1 MFSSFAT
8 DMNQERSMR
17 RYLAAFLAVWLGVTA
32 SSTICASSW
41 IPQDDALANVDLAGR
56 GFGAAIMTAT
66 DAYDG
71 SVWVATGASLLL
83 HFARDGSLR
92 HGTTL
97 SAPAA
102 ALATDLDQST
112 WLVANRELL
121 HFARDGTWL
130 ATHALGLG
138 DDESVTS
145 LVIDALR
152 DRVWIATNHGIYRTG
167 RSTDSGP
174 SSATLLRGEA
184 TALALDPRSGVLLA
198 IVDGFLI
205 GFDIETKQ
213 RRELSQVLIQ
223 GEQAVGLLYEP
234 TEAVFIVETTA
245 GLLRIASDGRVLERL
260 PTTASAIVWPA
271 PFRIEP
277 TLALVRPPDGGATTD
292 VHGEVMLRVGASC
305 NGTACDVPFYVR
317 NLRVDA
323 SLGGVSLGEPVIDAA
338 SGRTIFPQRPSMRQG
353 GNELSARVVD
363 AFGHQA
369 TLDRVRWTL
378 LASATN
384 ATETTS
390 EPVAVVDGGA
400 PVAKAAN
407 KAPTVS
413 MTSPVSGNIF
423 SVGGAITLTAT
434 AADIDGS
441 IAKVEFYRGGTTLIG
456 TATAAPYRYDWLS
469 AAAGNYSLTAKAY
482 DNRNGTATSV
492 PVTIVVANNQLP
504 VVTMTSPAADSFV
517 VAESNISVG
526 ATASDPDGTV
536 ARVEF
541 FDGAT
546 SIAATAEEPYQVTWH
561 ATSPGVHLLSARA
574 TDDKGGT
581 RQSSPIAVTVGGAP
595 VVIVTSP
602 AACAF
607 IDGPLDVAL
616 AADAM
621 STGGRVMS
629 VEFFDGASSVGMA
642 SGTPWRSTLVNA
654 STGSHSITAKAT
666 DDHGLTTTSRAA
678 TFTIRGTNQPPS
690 VALTSPSEG
699 AKFAFGSTV
708 SLTATATD
716 SDGSIVAVE
725 FRNGSATG
733 SLLGRATSAPYAASW
748 TNMAAGSYAVV
759 AVAYDDRNATTTSAP
774 VHVTIDANVLPTV
787 ALTAPVANARFT
799 APASI
804 AIAANASDSDGTIA
818 KVEFYAGTMLIGSSS
833 SAPYTA
839 TWSNVGSGSYSI
851 TARATDNIGGVA
863 VSAAVPITVVNNALP
878 TVALTAPSPGGQY
891 FAPATISLSATAAD
905 SDGTIANVQFYANGA
920 LIGTSTTVPYGMVWD
935 SVAGGTYSLMA
946 KATDNAGGTATSSA
960 VNITIVGAPVL
971 NIDSKLA
978 NATIDDD
985 NVLVRGFVSAPA
997 NSAVTVNGAVTHVDD
1012 FGFFQANDV
1021 PLTPGANSVTAIVTT
1036 QDGQSTSQSI
1046 TINSSGA
1053 GAFVVHASPTEGL
1066 DSLQVTFTVE
1076 NPGNVPFKQIN
1087 FDLDNDGFPNLIATA
1102 AQFFDGKL
1110 TVTATY
1116 PAGTWLAVIKVFDDQ
1131 DHVIYSTS
1139 KSIVVFIPSMLQGN
1153 LRAIYDGML
1162 SRLRAGNIAGAL
1174 TAFTGSAYDKYN
1186 AIFTQL
1192 QGSLATIVDQLGEI
1206 SEINFGED
1214 LAEFSVIRNTANG
1227 PQRFMLYMIRAEDG
1241 IWRIDGM

>member
-1 MFSSFAT
+1 
-8 DMNQERSMR
+8 MR
-17 RYLAAFLAVWLGVTA
+17 RYLAAFLAVWLGVA
-32 SSTICASSW
+32 APSTICAPSR
-41 IPQDDALANVDLAGR
+41 IAQDDALVNVDLAGR
-56 GFGAAIMTAT
+56 GFGAAIMTAP

-71 SVWVATGASLLL
+71 SVWVATDASLLL

-102 ALATDLDQST
+102 ALATDLDQSA

-130 ATHALGLG
+130 ATRALGLG

-152 DRVWIATNHGIYRTG
+152 DRVWIATNHGVYRTG
-167 RSTDSGP
+167 RSIDSGS
-174 SSATLLRGEA
+174 SSATSLRGEA

-205 GFDIETKQ
+205 GFDIETEQ
-213 RRELSQVLIQ
+213 RRELAQLLIQ
-223 GEQAVGLLYEP
+223 GEQALGLLYEP

-245 GLLRIASDGRVLERL
+245 GLLRIASDGRALERL
-260 PTTASAIVWPA
+260 PPAASAIVWPA

-292 VHGEVMLRVGASC
+292 AHGEVMLRVGASC

-323 SLGGVSLGEPVIDAA
+323 SLGGVSLGEPLIDAA
-338 SGRTIFPQRPSMRQG
+338 SGRTIFPQRPSMTQG
-353 GNELSARVVD
+353 ANELSARVMD

-369 TLDRVRWTL
+369 TLERMRWTL
-378 LASATN
+378 LAPTADATRAAAN
-384 ATETTS
+384 QNEEA
-390 EPVAVVDGGA
+390 A

-413 MTSPVSGNIF
+413 ITSPSSGDVF
-423 SVGGAITLTAT
+423 TAGGTIALTAT
-434 AADIDGS
+434 AADADGS

-456 TATAAPYRYDWLS
+456 TATVAPYRYVWTNPV
-469 AAAGNYSLTAKAY
+469 AGNYSLTAKAY
-482 DNRNGTATSV
+482 DNRNGTATSL

-504 VVTMTSPAADSFV
+504 IVALTSPAADGFV
-517 VAESNISVG
+517 IAGSNVTVS
-526 ATASDPDGTV
+526 ATASDPDGTI
-536 ARVEF
+536 ASVEF

-546 SIAATAEEPYQVTWH
+546 SIGTTTAAPHQATWH
-561 ATSPGVHLLSARA
+561 ATVPGVHSLSARA
-574 TDDKGGT
+574 TDDKGAAG
-581 RQSSPIAVTVGGAP
+581 QSSPITVTVGGAP

-616 AADAM
+616 TADAM
-621 STGGRVMS
+621 STGGRVVS

-690 VALTSPSEG
+690 VVITAPSEG
-699 AKFAFGSTV
+699 ARFTFGSTV

-716 SDGSIVAVE
+716 TDGTIVAVE
-725 FRNGSATG
+725 FRNGSAGG
-733 SLLGRATSAPYAASW
+733 SLLGRSTSSPYAASW
-748 TNMAAGSYAVV
+748 INMAAGSYGIV
-759 AVAYDDRNATTTSAP
+759 AVAYDDHNGATTSAP
-774 VHVTIDANVLPTV
+774 VHVTIDPNVLPTV
-787 ALTAPVANARFT
+787 ALTAPVSNARFT

-818 KVEFYAGTMLIGSSS
+818 KVEFYSGSTLIGSSS

-851 TARATDNIGGVA
+851 TAKATDNVGGVA
-863 VSAAVPITVVNNALP
+863 ASAAVPITVVNNTLP
-878 TVALTAPSPGGQY
+878 TVSLTAPGPGGQY
-891 FAPATISLSATAAD
+891 FAPATIALSASAAD
-905 SDGTIANVQFYANGA
+905 SDGTIASVQFYADGS
-920 LIGTSTTVPYGMVWD
+920 LIGTSTAAPYGIVWD
-935 SVAGGTYSLMA
+935 NVAGGVYSLTA
-946 KATDNAGGTATSSA
+946 KATDNVGGMATSPA

-997 NSAVTVNGAVTHVDD
+997 NSAVTVNGVVTHIDD

-1046 TINSSGA
+1046 AINSSGA

-1066 DSLQVTFTVE
+1066 DSLNVTFTVE
-1076 NPGNVPFKQIN
+1076 NPGNIPFKQIN

-1131 DHVIYSTS
+1131 DRVIYSTS

-1162 SRLRAGNIAGAL
+1162 ARLRAGNIAGAL

-1192 QGSLATIVDQLGEI
+1192 QPSLGTVVDQLGEI
-1206 SEINFGED
+1206 SEITFGED
-1214 LAEFSVIRNTANG
+1214 LAEFSVVRITDNG

>member
-1 MFSSFAT
+1 
-8 DMNQERSMR
+8 MR
-17 RYLAAFLAVWLGVTA
+17 RYLAVFLAVWLGVA
-32 SSTICASSW
+32 APSTICAPSR
-41 IPQDDALANVDLAGR
+41 IAQDDALANVDLAGR
-56 GFGAAIMTAT
+56 GFGAAIMTAP

-71 SVWVATGASLLL
+71 SVWVATDASLLL

-102 ALATDLDQST
+102 ALATDLDQSA

-130 ATHALGLG
+130 ATRALGLG
-138 DDESVTS
+138 DESVTS
-145 LVIDALR
+145 LIIDALR
-152 DRVWIATNHGIYRTG
+152 DRVWIATNHGVYRTG
-167 RSTDSGP
+167 RSIDSGS
-174 SSATLLRGEA
+174 SSATSLRGEA

-205 GFDIETKQ
+205 GFDIDTEQ
-213 RRELSQVLIQ
+213 RRELAQLLIQ
-223 GEQAVGLLYEP
+223 GEQALGLLYEP

-245 GLLRIASDGRVLERL
+245 GLLRIASDGGALERL
-260 PTTASAIVWPA
+260 PPAASVIVWPA

-292 VHGEVMLRVGASC
+292 AHGEVMLRVGASC

-323 SLGGVSLGEPVIDAA
+323 SLGGVSLGEPLIDAA
-338 SGRTIFPQRPSMRQG
+338 SGRTIFPQRPSMTHG
-353 GNELSARVVD
+353 ANELSARVMD

-369 TLDRVRWTL
+369 TLERMRWTL
-378 LASATN
+378 LAPTADATRAAAN
-384 ATETTS
+384 QNEEA
-390 EPVAVVDGGA
+390 A

-413 MTSPVSGNIF
+413 ITSPSSGDVF
-423 SVGGAITLTAT
+423 TAGGTIALTAT
-434 AADIDGS
+434 AVDADGS

-456 TATAAPYRYDWLS
+456 TATVAPYRYVWTNPV
-469 AAAGNYSLTAKAY
+469 AGNYSLTAKAY
-482 DNRNGTATSV
+482 DNRNGTATSA

-504 VVTMTSPAADSFV
+504 IVALTSPAADGFV
-517 VAESNISVG
+517 IAGSNVTVS

-536 ARVEF
+536 ASVEF

-546 SIAATAEEPYQVTWH
+546 SIGVTAAAPYQATWH
-561 ATSPGVHLLSARA
+561 ATVPGVHSLSARA
-574 TDDKGGT
+574 TDDKGGVG
-581 RQSSPIAVTVGGAP
+581 QSSPITVTVGGAP

-602 AACAF
+602 TACAF

-616 AADAM
+616 TADAM
-621 STGGRVMS
+621 STGGRVVS

-642 SGTPWRSTLVNA
+642 SGTPWRSTLVSA

-666 DDHGLTTTSRAA
+666 DDHGLATTSRAS
-678 TFTIRGTNQPPS
+678 TFTIRGANQPPS

-699 AKFAFGSTV
+699 ARFAFGSTV
-708 SLTATATD
+708 NLTATAIDTD
-716 SDGSIVAVE
+716 GTIVAVE
-725 FRNGSATG
+725 FRSGSAGG
-733 SLLGRATSAPYAASW
+733 SLLGRATTPPYAASW
-748 TNMAAGSYAVV
+748 TNMAAGSYGIV
-759 AVAYDDRNATTTSAP
+759 AVAYDDRNAATTSAP
-774 VHVTIDANVLPTV
+774 VHVTIDPNALPIV

-818 KVEFYAGTMLIGSSS
+818 KVEFYSGSTLIGSSS

-851 TARATDNIGGVA
+851 TAKATDNVGGVA
-863 VSAAVPITVVNNALP
+863 VSTAVPITVVNNALP
-878 TVALTAPSPGGQY
+878 TVVLTAPGPGGQY
-891 FAPATISLSATAAD
+891 FAPATIALSASAAD
-905 SDGTIANVQFYANGA
+905 SDGTIASVQFYANGSP
-920 LIGTSTTVPYGMVWD
+920 IGTSTAAPYGMVWD
-935 SVAGGTYSLMA
+935 GVAGGTYSLTA
-946 KATDNAGGTATSSA
+946 KATDNVGGTATSPA

-971 NIDSKLA
+971 NIDSKLV

-997 NSAVTVNGAVTHVDD
+997 NSAVTVNGAVTHIDD

-1066 DSLQVTFTVE
+1066 DSLNVTFTVE
-1076 NPGNVPFKQIN
+1076 NPGNIPFKQIN

-1131 DHVIYSTS
+1131 DRVIYSTS

-1153 LRAIYDGML
+1153 LRGIYDGML
-1162 SRLRAGNIAGAL
+1162 ARLRAGNIAGAL

-1192 QGSLATIVDQLGEI
+1192 QPSLATVVDQLGEI

-1214 LAEFSVIRNTANG
+1214 LAELSVVRNTANG